1 MAGVHETAK
10 SYTISI
16 RKGDNVRVM
25 SGRDAGKSVRVLSV
39 NARKNTVIVEH
50 ANIIK
55 RHTRPNPSK
64 NIKGGIVEKEAGIN
78 SSNVMIVCGSC
89 GKHTRIGHSVLSDGT
104 RTRACK
110 RCGTALDK

>member
-1 MAGVHETAK
+1 MSAQANKRVR
-10 SYTISI
+10 IQI
-16 RKGDNVRVM
+16 RKGDQVKVM
-25 SGRDAGKSVRVLSV
+25 SGRDAGKTGRVLSV
-39 NARKNTVIVEH
+39 NARKNAVIVEH

-64 NIKGGIVEKEAGIN
+64 NIKGGIVEKEAAIN
-78 SSNVMIVCGSC
+78 SSNVMIVCSSC
-89 GKHTRIGHSVLSDGT
+89 GKHTRIGHNVLSDGT